1 MKERRFV
8 REVLESKQRILVL
21 SFIVGA
27 VFFLLL
33 ARLWHLQI
41 LNADDYQAMSEN
53 NRLRF
58 VPVAAFRG
66 AIMDRSGTVLVSN
79 RPSFSLAVVPQE
91 VKDKEALLTQL
102 STLLE
107 IDRAEMAERW
117 DKNKGRAKYY
127 PIVLASNI
135 TRDQVEIVEE
145 NRLRLPG
152 VEIEMKPVREYSNG
166 VLASHLLGYI
176 GEISEKEL
184 NLKGFEEYN
193 PGDYIGKNGIE
204 RALEN
209 ELHGEDGGR
218 QFEVDARGRVLRT
231 ISETYPTV
239 GNSVVLTIDAEIQKK
254 AEKAFGEQ
262 AGAAVA
268 MDVNNGE
275 ILAFVS
281 NPGFDPAL
289 FSGKLPPDIWKGY
302 LEDKR
307 RPLENKALSGQYPPG
322 STFKII
328 TALAG
333 LQDNIINNSS
343 SVDCNG
349 SHTLGTSTFKCWN
362 RRGHGYT
369 NLRKSLRESC
379 DVFYYQLGE
388 KLGVDKIAAAS
399 RAFMLGS
406 PLGVELLNEKA
417 GLIPTSEW
425 KQERFGK
432 RWFHGETLPVAI
444 GQGYVLT
451 TPIQLASMIATVANE
466 GTIYRPHLVK
476 RIVDSD
482 GKPLRETKPEVIG
495 TASFSKESF
504 RLVKQGLFAVV
515 NDPGGTG
522 AQARLYDFRVAG
534 KTGTSQ
540 VVKLRDS
547 KRSTP
552 YQFRDHALFVA
563 FAPFDKPEIAVAVVV
578 EHGEHGGSAAAPIA
592 GRILRAYFDSKK
604 PAVKVPAKAPKDEDA
619 DQEILNEPTDTV
631 ESETTD
637 GHAADGASADGEAAN
652 D

>member
-8 REVLESKQRILVL
+8 REVMESKQRILVL
-21 SFIVGA
+21 SFVVGA

-33 ARLWHLQI
+33 VRLWHLQI

-58 VPVAAFRG
+58 VPVAASRG
-66 AIMDRSGTVLVSN
+66 AILDRNGAVLVSN
-79 RPSFSLAVVPQE
+79 RPSFSLAVIPQE
-91 VKDKEALLTQL
+91 VTDRETLLTQL
-102 STLLE
+102 SGLLGL
-107 IDRAEMAERW
+107 DRAEMAERW
-117 DKNKGRAKYY
+117 EKNKGRAKYY

-152 VEIEMKPVREYSNG
+152 VEIEMKPVREYSSG
-166 VLASHLLGYI
+166 VLGAHLLGYI

-184 NLKGFEEYN
+184 GLKGFEEYN

-209 ELHGEDGGR
+209 ELHGDDGGR

-239 GNSVVLTIDAEIQKK
+239 GNSVVLTIDAAIQKQ

-268 MDVNNGE
+268 MDVNSGE

-328 TALAG
+328 TAMAG
-333 LQDNIINNSS
+333 LQDNKINDSTTVN
-343 SVDCNG
+343 CNG
-349 SHTLGTSTFKCWN
+349 SYDLGTSTFKCWN
-362 RRGHGYT
+362 KRGHGST

-379 DVFYYQLGE
+379 DVYYYQLGE
-388 KLGVDKIAAAS
+388 KLGVDKIAAAAK
-399 RAFMLGS
+399 AFKLGA
-406 PLGVELLNEKA
+406 PMGVELQNEKA

-425 KQERFGK
+425 KQKRFGK

-466 GTIYRPHLVK
+466 GTVFRPHLVK
-476 RIVDSD
+476 RVVDAD

-495 TASFSKESF
+495 RTSFSKESY
-504 RLVKQGLFAVV
+504 RLVKQGLYAVV
-515 NDPGGTG
+515 NEPGGTG
-522 AQARLYDFRVAG
+522 SPARLYDVRVAG

-547 KRSTP
+547 KQGTP

-592 GRILRAYFDSKK
+592 GRILRAYFDGKK
-604 PAVKVPAKAPKDEDA
+604 PVKKALSGAATKGDAADEGGD
-619 DQEILNEPTDTV
+619 ESPGTV
-631 ESETTD
+631 KE
-637 GHAADGASADGEAAN
+637 HAAEGDAVN